1 MDEQSDVVTLG
12 VAGGSGSGKTTV
24 ARSIL
29 DAVGRDRIAYIA
41 HDSYYREVEWEST
54 EQQAAHNFDHPDALD
69 TGLLVEHLEA
79 LKSGQAV
86 EVPIY
91 DFVTHRRTAETRRV
105 EPRPVVL
112 VEGILLFVSPR
123 LRGQLDFKVFV
134 DTESD
139 LRLIRRIRRDLSE
152 RGRSLESVLDQYL
165 RTVRP
170 MQLEFAEPSMRWADV
185 IVPEGGENRVAVD
198 MVIARV
204 RELLS
209 ER

>member
-1 MDEQSDVVTLG
+1 MMTDPREVVTLG

-41 HDSYYREVEWEST
+41 HDSYYRDVEWEST
-54 EQQAAHNFDHPDALD
+54 EQQALYNFDHPDAVETD
-69 TGLLVEHLEA
+69 LLVEHLEA
-79 LKSGQAV
+79 LKAGQAV
-86 EVPIY
+86 EVPVY

-105 EPRPVVL
+105 EPSPVVL
-112 VEGILLFVSPR
+112 VEGILLFVSPP
-123 LRGQLDFKVFV
+123 LRAQLDFKVFV

-139 LRLIRRIRRDLSE
+139 LRLIRRIKRDLSE

-204 RELLS
+204 RELLG
-209 ER
+209 

>member
-1 MDEQSDVVTLG
+1 VVAESREVVTLG

-29 DAVGRDRIAYIA
+29 DAVGGDRIAYIA
-41 HDSYYREVEWEST
+41 HDSYYRDVEWESE
-54 EQQAAHNFDHPDALD
+54 EQHALYNFDHPDAVETD
-69 TGLLVEHLEA
+69 LLVEHLEA

-86 EVPIY
+86 EVPVY

-105 EPRPVVL
+105 EPSPVVL

-123 LRGQLDFKVFV
+123 LREQLDFKVFV

-139 LRLIRRIRRDLSE
+139 LRLIRRIKRDLSE

-204 RELLS
+204 RELLG
-209 ER
+209 

>member
-1 MDEQSDVVTLG
+1 MEQQGDVVTLG

-54 EQQAAHNFDHPDALD
+54 EQQAAHNFDHPDALE

-79 LKSGQAV
+79 LKSGRAV

-123 LRGQLDFKVFV
+123 LRQQLDFKVFV

-209 ER
+209 G

>member
-1 MDEQSDVVTLG
+1 MP
-12 VAGGSGSGKTTV
+12 
-24 ARSIL
+24 
-29 DAVGRDRIAYIA
+29 AVLYEKRDRIAYIA

-170 MQLEFAEPSMRWADV
+170 MQLEFAEPSMRWADSLA
-185 IVPEGGENRVAVD
+185 I
-198 MVIARV
+198 
-204 RELLS
+204 S
-209 ER
+209 STT

>member
-1 MDEQSDVVTLG
+1 MRELNGVVTLG

-24 ARSIL
+24 ASAIL
-29 DAVGRDRIAYIA
+29 EAVGADRIAYVA
-41 HDSYYREVEWEST
+41 HDSYYRDVEWEST
-54 EQQAAHNFDHPDALD
+54 EQQAAYNFDHPDAVETD
-69 TGLLVEHLEA
+69 LLVEHLEA
-79 LKSGQAV
+79 LKSGRAV

-91 DFVTHRRTAETRRV
+91 NFVTHRRTAETRRV

-123 LRGQLDFKVFV
+123 LREQLDFKVFV

-204 RELLS
+204 RELL
-209 ER
+209 RA